1 MKDKKISI
9 LALAVAGST
18 LLTGC
23 GGSGSESGS
32 IPPSN
37 GPQTITAIDGY
48 LQNAEVYIDAN
59 ANGRLEVSEQGLG
72 PIGSTN
78 ASGKISVAGINFNG
92 NLVVRAVAGKTI
104 DSDSGVVDKTYV
116 LGAPKGSAFITP
128 FTHIAQTTGVTV
140 GQLAEDLGLD
150 ESVIAGDYIAQ
161 KASSDVDAA
170 AKASIAHALA
180 RFVVSET
187 KKGST
192 ESLVSSNLVAAKAT
206 VEAEVEAGADPD
218 LVELELQEDGSI
230 SDDVPPTALEFE
242 KTTLQD
248 TNWSMF
254 RFDDVG
260 DNEHYFIRFG
270 SANNPDAFCLD
281 NETFGFQGKTVGI
294 EAPTSA
300 CSSDTTFDVNSDGNL
315 VWNFTDDSGN
325 PATRELTMLH
335 RFSEGGYSMFLMVA
349 DNGELFW
356 VDNNPELKD
365 AGDYRVEEDVITYSF
380 RDDNPDFGSI
390 DYFLMQ
396 SEFTVTGD
404 QAYTVSGAEEELNT
418 GDLVLSALNHTD
430 SATTTFKTV
439 PLYEMNGQMQTSDDI
454 VITVEN
460 LSVDSEEHWYFP
472 YRTAGDLTLVL
483 NYKPSADRESL
494 FLQSRSRV
502 LIETIFEEV
511 EARNSGTQ
519 GTN

>member
-18 LLTGC
+18 LLAGC
-23 GGSGSESGS
+23 GGSGSAS
-32 IPPSN
+32 ISPSN

-48 LQNAEVYIDAN
+48 LKNAEVYIDAN
-59 ANGRLEVSEQGLG
+59 ANGKLESSEQGLG

-78 ASGKISVAGINFNG
+78 TSGQVSVSGINFNG

-104 DSDSGVVDKTYV
+104 DSDSGVVDTTYV

-128 FTHIAQTTGVTV
+128 FTHLAQTAGVTV
-140 GQLAEDLGLD
+140 GQVAEDLGLE

-161 KASSDVDAA
+161 KASSDENAA

-187 KKGST
+187 KKGTS
-192 ESLVSSNLVAAKAT
+192 ESLVSSNLVAAKEA
-206 VEAEVEAGADPD
+206 VESEIEAGSDPD
-218 LVELELQEDGSI
+218 LVELELQENGSI
-230 SDDVPPTALEFE
+230 NEAPTTALKFE
-242 KTTLQD
+242 RAALQD

-254 RFDDVG
+254 RFDDAG

-281 NETFGFQGKTVGI
+281 NEAFGFLDKTVAI
-294 EAPTSA
+294 QAPTSA
-300 CSSDTTFDVNSDGNL
+300 CSSDTSYDVSTDGKL
-315 VWNFTDDSGN
+315 VWSYTDDSGN
-325 PATRELTMLH
+325 PARRELTMLH
-335 RFSEGGYSMFLMVA
+335 RFSEGDYAMFLMVA

-365 AGDYRVEEDVITYSF
+365 AGDYRVEQDVTTYSF

-404 QAYTVSGAEEELNT
+404 QAYTVSGADEDLNI

-430 SATTTFKTV
+430 SATTTFETV
-439 PLYEMNGQMQTSDDI
+439 PLYEMTGQMQTSDDI

-460 LSVDSEEHWYFP
+460 LSADSEEHWYFP

-483 NYKPSADRESL
+483 NFKPSADRESL
-494 FLQSRSRV
+494 FLQSKSRV

>member
-1 MKDKKISI
+1 MKYKKSSI

-18 LLTGC
+18 LLSGC
-23 GGSGSESGS
+23 GGSGSESVS
-32 IPPSN
+32 TSPSN

-48 LQNAEVYIDAN
+48 LQNAELYIDAN
-59 ANGRLEVSEQGLG
+59 ANGKLEVSEQGLG

-78 ASGKISVAGINFNG
+78 ASGKINVSGINFNG
-92 NLVVRAVAGKTI
+92 NLVARAVAGKTI
-104 DSDSGVVDKTYV
+104 DSDSGLVDTTYV

-128 FTHIAQTTGVTV
+128 FTHLAQTTGVTV
-140 GQLAEDLGLD
+140 GQIAEDLGLE

-161 KASSDVDAA
+161 KAGNDADAA

-187 KKGST
+187 KKGTS
-192 ESLVSSNLVAAKAT
+192 ESLVSSNLVAAKEA
-206 VEAEVEAGADPD
+206 VESEIEAGSDPD
-218 LVELELQEDGSI
+218 LVELELQENGSI
-230 SDDVPPTALEFE
+230 NDAPTTALKFE
-242 KTTLQD
+242 RAALQD

-281 NETFGFQGKTVGI
+281 NEAFGFLDKTVGI
-294 EAPTSA
+294 QAPTSA
-300 CSSDTTFDVNSDGNL
+300 CSSDTTYDVNTDGKL
-315 VWNFTDDSGN
+315 VWNYTDDSGN
-325 PATRELTMLH
+325 PASRELTMLH
-335 RFSEGGYSMFLMVA
+335 RFSEGDYSMFLMVA

-365 AGDYRVEEDVITYSF
+365 AGDYKVEGDVTAYSF
-380 RDDNPDFGSI
+380 RDDNPDVGSI
-390 DYFLMQ
+390 EYFLMQ
-396 SEFTVTGD
+396 SVFTVTG
-404 QAYTVSGAEEELNT
+404 QQTYTVSGAEEALNEGGLT
-418 GDLVLSALNHTD
+418 LSSLNHTD
-430 SATTTFKTV
+430 SAATTFETV
-439 PLYEMNGQMQTSDDI
+439 PLYEKNGQAQTADDI

-460 LSVDSEEHWYFP
+460 LSADSEEHWYFP
-472 YRTAGDLTLVL
+472 YRTAGNLTLVL
-483 NYKPSADRESL
+483 NFKPSADRESL
-494 FLQSRSRV
+494 FLESESRV

-511 EARNSGTQ
+511 EVRNSGTQ